1 MKRFLI
7 ILLAIGLVLT
17 GCKKNNKPASNTDP
31 SVSSTNKASESTSDI
46 TNEPTQ
52 DITSAPVIEI
62 NEKVASE
69 MRYMV
74 LSDSTPQ
81 RLIEFVQ
88 NNINDVSPDEADK
101 LLLILE
107 SVQSAW
113 LGYYKSSVNF
123 NSKDITGMGTEL
135 LTEIEKNGFKL
146 ITIDNVKVPAIN
158 YDIYLNSGSFLSDWF
173 TQYIEI
179 ANIESNKPAVC
190 NGNLNISYEELE
202 NRILIASEFIKKY
215 PQAIRIN
222 EVISCYE
229 DYLFTYFYGYEPE
242 PVFNTNTGKATKEHI
257 ERYKEFVKK
266 NAGTVVSEYV
276 TEYINLIE
284 KGDYSLTEEIM
295 NFLEET
301 FSKLNDK
308 RIYVEKDIGRQIMAE
323 RMEKLLPERTGFFW
337 RCFGF
342 AEYGHDTVLS
352 SIRIED
358 GNPVYVV
365 TGQVDDASGGEIPKE
380 HLLIYL
386 QYRIESNI
394 LKQSK
399 EAPLMMDSD
408 FDNIELIRYPFVVG
422 HKWNQSPIDG
432 NGKLYSIETE
442 IISATKE
449 GEESVYEVEYRDMS
463 NGKVES
469 RLIQVGKG
477 TIGFTKL
484 YDDNE
489 NDPFLIGYTIYEEQ
503 SGYVNHE

>member
-17 GCKKNNKPASNTDP
+17 GCKKNNKPASNTEP

-113 LGYYKSSVNF
+113 LGYYKGSVNF
-123 NSKDITGMGTEL
+123 NSKDISGMGTEL

-179 ANIESNKPAVC
+179 ANIESNMPAVC
-190 NGNLNISYEELE
+190 NGKLNISYEELE
-202 NRILIASEFIKKY
+202 NRILIASKY
-215 PQAIRIN
+215 INKFPESIRIN
-222 EVISCYE
+222 EVIKCYE
-229 DYLFTYFYGYEPE
+229 DYIFSYLYGYEPE
-242 PVFNTNTGKATKEHI
+242 PVYDINTGEASKKLI

-266 NAGTVVSEYV
+266 NGDTTVAECVSEY
-276 TEYINLIE
+276 ISLIE
-284 KGDYSLTEEIM
+284 KGNYFLTKEIM
-295 NFLEET
+295 SFLEET
-301 FSKLNDK
+301 FSKLDDK
-308 RIYVEKDIGRQIMAE
+308 KIYIENDIGRQIMAE

-342 AEYGHDTVLS
+342 AEYGHDAILS

-365 TGQVDDASGGEIPKE
+365 TGKVDDASDGQVPEE

-386 QYRIESNI
+386 QYRIESNV
-394 LKQSK
+394 LKQNK

-408 FDNIELIRYPFVVG
+408 FDDMELIRYPFVVG

-432 NGKLYSIETE
+432 KGKLYSIETE
-442 IISATKE
+442 IISISNENGDT
-449 GEESVYEVEYRDMS
+449 VYEVEYRDMS
-463 NGKVES
+463 NGNVEN

-489 NDPFLIGYTIYEEQ
+489 NEPFFIGYTIYEEQ
-503 SGYVNHE
+503 SGYVNHD